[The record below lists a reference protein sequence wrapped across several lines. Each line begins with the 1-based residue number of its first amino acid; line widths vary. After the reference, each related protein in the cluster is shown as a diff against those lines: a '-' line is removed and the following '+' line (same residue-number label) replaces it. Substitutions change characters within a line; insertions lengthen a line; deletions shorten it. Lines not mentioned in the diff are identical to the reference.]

1 MSNSDY
7 NKFIEYFQNGNLD
20 MAKLLLSA
28 KPDIDISAHNEWA
41 FRISCIYG
49 HLEVAKWLLAIKPDI
64 DISAHDEYAFRSS
77 CEKGHLEVAK
87 WLLSIKPDID
97 ISARHDGTFRVS
109 CIYGHLEVAKWLLS
123 LKPDIDISA
132 RHDGTFRMSCANGH
146 LELAKWLLQETLKRN
161 KVFQTNI
168 PDELNIHTE
177 YVCIKNYPERCLE
190 CTSKYYDLSL
200 EIIGIEEL
208 AREITKYVIF

>member
-1 MSNSDY
+1 MSKTDY
-7 NKFIEYFQNGNLD
+7 NKFIEYCQNGNLD

-49 HLEVAKWLLAIKPDI
+49 HLEVAKWLLSVKPYI
-64 DISAHDEYAFRSS
+64 DISAENEFAFRLS
-77 CEKGHLEVAK
+77 CSH
-87 WLLSIKPDID
+87 
-97 ISARHDGTFRVS
+97 
-109 CIYGHLEVAKWLLS
+109 GHLEVAKWLLS

-132 RHDGTFRMSCANGH
+132 RHDYAVRSSCNNGH
-146 LELAKWLLQETLKRN
+146 LEVAKWLLQETMKRN

-177 YVCIKNYPERCLE
+177 YVCIKNYPEKCLE

-208 AREITKYVIF
+208 AREITKYVIY